1 MLAAIAVAVFILLV
15 PGAVLGWASGLR
27 PTLALASA
35 GPLMLGVTGFSA
47 WLSHVLGLDYTWL
60 FVGMVLCHWLS
71 GAQIYPPGN
80 ARRRLRFRRCHRDDC
95 RRSYGSRLDARQDRA

>member
-60 FVGMVLCHWLS
+60 FVAGMWAWFCAIGYLVRRFVPEQRPKTASIPALS
-71 GAQIYPPGN
+71 P
-80 ARRRLRFRRCHRDDC
+80 R
-95 RRSYGSRLDARQDRA
+95 